1 VTAGAESDVVQV
13 SAPPPALPL
22 ICYADKG
29 KTLGLLFLCGAILVG
44 LVVWAVFAH
53 TRTQAVFVVTIAVV
67 AGVPIGF
74 NLSQL
79 VGRVPVFS
87 ADENGLA
94 IHAWPRVPWAEIT
107 GFGVKRLYYR
117 GVQESSCV
125 LVRFKDVGR
134 FRASQSLYWRAYNAL
149 NSPMLGS
156 PAFIAAHWLD
166 IEPETLRSWLDDYRR
181 RYS

>member
-1 VTAGAESDVVQV
+1 VTAGAESDVVRV

-29 KTLGLLFLCGAILVG
+29 KTLGLLFLCGALLVG
-44 LVVWAVFAH
+44 LVVWAVFAR
-53 TRTQAVFVVTIAVV
+53 TRTQAVLVVTIAVV

-87 ADENGLA
+87 ADESGLT
-94 IHAWPRVPWAEIT
+94 IHAWPRIPWAEIT
-107 GFGVKRLYYR
+107 GFSVTRLYVG
-117 GVQESSCV
+117 GVQESCCV
-125 LVRFKDVGR
+125 LVRLKDVGR
-134 FRASQSLYWRAYNAL
+134 FRASQSLYWRAYNVL
-149 NSPMLGS
+149 NGPTLGS
-156 PAFIAAHWLD
+156 PAIISAHWLD
-166 IEPETLRSWLDDYRR
+166 IEPETLRSWLDDYRW